1 MKKNYIKYI
10 RSKVGHEKIFLNFVC
25 GALFD
30 IKGNILLQRRGDTK
44 RWGLPG
50 GSIELG
56 ENFKKAL
63 KREFQEEV
71 GVSIMLLD
79 LIGAYTDKIHSVKY
93 PNGDACQPIVILY
106 KVKTNSKI
114 DIRKRNSETLG
125 LSFFAQKQLPIITNR
140 QHKQMIN
147 DSFKSYSSNNARKI

>member
-79 LIGAYTDKIHSVKY
+79 LIGA
-93 PNGDACQPIVILY
+93 
-106 KVKTNSKI
+106 
-114 DIRKRNSETLG
+114 
-125 LSFFAQKQLPIITNR
+125 
-140 QHKQMIN
+140 
-147 DSFKSYSSNNARKI
+147 